1 MADDRRSAKKRGISS
16 YFLLWKY
23 FYFAYEDIFTSNC
36 TIFERSCILKIIP
49 TRELSRAMVVPSNG
63 FLIAKYLG

>member
-1 MADDRRSAKKRGISS
+1 MADDRSNGSAKKRGISS

-36 TIFERSCILKIIP
+36 TIFERSCILKIIHE
-49 TRELSRAMVVPSNG
+49 RVIPSNG